1 MEILK
6 EANRMM
12 NAPAGCY
19 FPSLW
24 LLQSLFSSY
33 ILRRLFSPETLV
45 SHHKIIQFY
54 CVGGGWNLAMLGSNT
69 GADLGEC
76 ILRVVWMSL
85 VQNQSLLSRQKTIML
100 TVISVGFKFQGE
112 VGELLKLSYL
122 FSRTESSFLITSDY
136 WALYNLCKA
145 SRKFCQHPGLPEDQE
160 LLRALQ
166 QLFNEVQWLAYP
178 KRLNSHGKL
187 LQGHCRRDIFYPSLP
202 EEPADTGQRRRGRRT
217 Y

>member
-6 EANRMM
+6 GANRMM

-54 CVGGGWNLAMLGSNT
+54 CVGGGWNLATLGSNT

-85 VQNQSLLSRQKTIML
+85 VQNQSLLSRQKTVML
-100 TVISVGFKFQGE
+100 TVISVGFKFRGE
-112 VGELLKLSYL
+112 VGELLNYHICFPGWRPPSWSPVSTEHYTTCA
-122 FSRTESSFLITSDY
+122 RPVESSVNTLVCQRTRNSWGPFNS
-136 WALYNLCKA
+136 
-145 SRKFCQHPGLPEDQE
+145 SSMKFSGWHT
-160 LLRALQ
+160 
-166 QLFNEVQWLAYP
+166 P
-178 KRLNSHGKL
+178 KG
-187 LQGHCRRDIFYPSLP
+187 
-202 EEPADTGQRRRGRRT
+202 
-217 Y
+217 